1 MIKRNRTPS
10 EYIGYGLYLYFS
22 GLSLRR
28 ASQMLSCFIRRYHV
42 TIWNW
47 IQKYKP
53 QKIKSKRKKV
63 SEYIVDETMLKVGSE
78 YIWLWIAIEPENKQI
93 LALYVSKERNM
104 FVAEHFLS
112 QMLSIIM
119 EYILCVSTDGERTWY
134 PMACRFLKLQHHI
147 HSSLEKSLIERTIQY
162 VKDRTTESFDDYFPC
177 RLKKCKLKHL
187 RNWLNLFVDY
197 HNNELK
203 MLK

>member
-1 MIKRNRTPS
+1 VIKRNRTPS
-10 EYIGYGLYLYFS
+10 ECIGYGLYLYFS

-28 ASQMLSCFIRRYHV
+28 ASQQLSCFIRRNHV

-47 IQKYKP
+47 IKKYKP

-112 QMLSIIM
+112 QMLCITM
-119 EYILCVSTDGERTWY
+119 EYILFQ
-134 PMACRFLKLQHHI
+134 PM
-147 HSSLEKSLIERTIQY
+147 
-162 VKDRTTESFDDYFPC
+162 VKEPGTQ
-177 RLKKCKLKHL
+177 
-187 RNWLNLFVDY
+187 WLVGF
-197 HNNELK
+197 
-203 MLK
+203 

>member
-1 MIKRNRTPS
+1 
-10 EYIGYGLYLYFS
+10 
-22 GLSLRR
+22 
-28 ASQMLSCFIRRYHV
+28 MLSCFIRRNHV
-42 TIWNW
+42 SVWNW

-104 FVAEHFLS
+104 FVVAEHFLS

-119 EYILCVSTDGERTWY
+119 EYILY
-134 PMACRFLKLQHHI
+134 QPMVVEPGTQWLVGF
-147 HSSLEKSLIERTIQY
+147 KSYDITFIL
-162 VKDRTTESFDDYFPC
+162 
-177 RLKKCKLKHL
+177 L
-187 RNWLNLFVDY
+187 
-197 HNNELK
+197 
-203 MLK
+203 

>member
-28 ASQMLSCFIRRYHV
+28 ASKMLSCFFRRNHV

-53 QKIKSKRKKV
+53 QKISSKIKKV

-104 FVAEHFLS
+104 FVAEYTFC
-112 QMLSIIM
+112 QMLCITM
-119 EYILCVSTDGERTWY
+119 EYILFQQRWWNLVPNGLSVPKVKT
-134 PMACRFLKLQHHI
+134 P
-147 HSSLEKSLIERTIQY
+147 HSFIFR
-162 VKDRTTESFDDYFPC
+162 
-177 RLKKCKLKHL
+177 KKP
-187 RNWLNLFVDY
+187 N
-197 HNNELK
+197 
-203 MLK
+203 